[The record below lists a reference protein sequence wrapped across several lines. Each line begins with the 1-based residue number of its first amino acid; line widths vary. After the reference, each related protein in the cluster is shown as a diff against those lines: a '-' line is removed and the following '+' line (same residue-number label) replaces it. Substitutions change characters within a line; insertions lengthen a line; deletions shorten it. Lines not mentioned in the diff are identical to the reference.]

1 MKTRTKTIFAVA
13 ALFFTTAFTNSATA
27 QDSEV
32 GIKGGANFSNFFNDE
47 VDDQNLRIGFQGGLF
62 FKAALTDFFA
72 IQPELL
78 YTQKGATTTYD
89 NFFTGEG
96 EFTQKLNYIELPV
109 LAVINLGENLNIHAG
124 PYVAYLM
131 GASVENEAE
140 NDDFNFVEDLNE
152 GDYERLD
159 FGLAVGVGFEFEVL
173 RFGVRYDYGLKN
185 VGKDQ
190 DFSFDGSDISSDIL
204 KNSKNSTASIYLGI
218 GF

>member
-1 MKTRTKTIFAVA
+1 MNIRTKTIFAVA
-13 ALFFTTAFTNSATA
+13 ALFFTTAFTNDAKA

-72 IQPELL
+72 IQPEVL
-78 YTQKGATTTYD
+78 YTQKGSTTKYD
-89 NFFTGEG
+89 KFLTGEG
-96 EFTQKLNYIELPV
+96 DITQKLDYIEVPI
-109 LAVINLGENLNIHAG
+109 LAVINLGENLNVHAG
-124 PYVAYLM
+124 PYLAYLM
-131 GASVENEAE
+131 NASIENNNE
-140 NDDFNFVEDLNE
+140 NNVFDGIEELNE

-159 FGLAVGVGFEFEVL
+159 FGLAVGVGFEFEVI
-173 RFGVRYDYGLKN
+173 RFGIRYDYGLKN

-190 DFSFDGSDISSDIL
+190 DFTLNGSKVSSDIL
-204 KNSKNSTASIYLGI
+204 KNSKNSTASLYVGI